1 MQRFIQSRW
10 IYQAPLGPYDKTI
23 ETVRTGDIDMTLN
36 RNLTP
41 KIAFWAFMLTGL
53 GLAFLIFKDLA
64 DISQWVIQS
73 ARETTMTVW
82 YQRVPITIASFV
94 AIAAAS
100 VIWIRTRAGA
110 GTKGFVALLV
120 IYLMFVFSGMVN
132 PYIMMRPRQDDG
144 VFVSVEEATRHVRSN
159 ESVIV
164 YEIDGIARAHPD
176 AQVLR
181 PHVASGEPINDQ
193 DVVMTY
199 CGLTNL
205 GMAYV
210 PEVDGERL
218 ELAPMTQL
226 ENNLVL
232 FDAKSGEPIQQLWGQ
247 KESDVVKGNDSRMQE
262 FPTFRMPFEKFAA
275 AYPDGEVFIND
286 YLVEDMR
293 KGFLENPALYVYD
306 RGMEVIFDVAVDL
319 QKNRE
324 APVFPTIDH
333 YDERL
338 PNKALIWG
346 FDIHGDYVAYTEEF
360 VRANGNVLNAIVGGE
375 SVVIA
380 YDDEYESLGVYY
392 NPTGEEIRSIDFFG
406 ATGSGAVL
414 PRVETL
420 KAGAYWVIWANFFPN
435 TDLNRV

>member
-1 MQRFIQSRW
+1 
-10 IYQAPLGPYDKTI
+10 
-23 ETVRTGDIDMTLN
+23 MTLDK
-36 RNLTP
+36 NLAP

-53 GLAFLIFKDLA
+53 GLAFFLFKDLA

-82 YQRVPITIASFV
+82 YQRVPITIASFI
-94 AIAAAS
+94 AIVAAS

-110 GTKGFVALLV
+110 GTKGFVALLI
-120 IYLMFVFSGMVN
+120 IYVGFVFSGMIN

-144 VFVSVEEATRHVRSN
+144 VFVSVAEATRYVRPD

-164 YEIDGIARAHPD
+164 YEIDGLARAHPD
-176 AQVLR
+176 VQVLR
-181 PHVASGEPINDQ
+181 PHVASAEPVNDQ

-210 PEVDGERL
+210 PEIDGERL

-232 FDAKSGEPIQQLWGQ
+232 VDMKSGEPIQQLWGQ
-247 KESDVVKGNDSRMQE
+247 REIDVVEGNDSRMQQY
-262 FPTFRMPFEKFAA
+262 PTFRMPFERFAA
-275 AYPDGEVFIND
+275 AYPNGQVFIND
-286 YLVEDMR
+286 YLVKDMR

-306 RGMEVIFDVAVDL
+306 RTMEFIFNTAIDF
-319 QKNRE
+319 QQNHE

-338 PNKALIWG
+338 PNKELIWG
-346 FDIHGDYVAYTEEF
+346 FDIQGDYVAYTEQF
-360 VRANGNVLNAIVGGE
+360 VRANGNVVNAVVGGE
-375 SVVIA
+375 PVVIA
-380 YDDEYESLGVYY
+380 YDAEYESLGVYY
-392 NPTGEEIRSIDFFG
+392 NLTGEEIRNIDFFG
-406 ATGSGAVL
+406 VVGSGAVL
-414 PRVETL
+414 PRVETV
-420 KAGAYWVIWANFFPN
+420 KAGAFWVVWANFFPD
-435 TDLNRV
+435 TDLNRA